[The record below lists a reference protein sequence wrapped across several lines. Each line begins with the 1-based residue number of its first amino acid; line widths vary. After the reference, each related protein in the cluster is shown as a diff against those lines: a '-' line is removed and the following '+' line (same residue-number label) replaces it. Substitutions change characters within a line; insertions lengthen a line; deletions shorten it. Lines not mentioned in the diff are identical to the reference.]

1 VRTRTLTYF
10 RLPTVP
16 AVLLATFPLGVE
28 RRVCC
33 GGERGSVWSVGLN
46 VCSLAFPSCRLLVR
60 TFRCS
65 ISGVVLGLEG
75 VHNVPNLQYV
85 WRRVIHASAFADEH
99 DGSLNKLS
107 LSIG

>member
-60 TFRCS
+60 TFRWYL
-65 ISGVVLGLEG
+65 VLFQGLFLGWKEFTMYLNYSTYG
-75 VHNVPNLQYV
+75 GGLYMPVPL
-85 WRRVIHASAFADEH
+85 RMSTMGH
-99 DGSLNKLS
+99 
-107 LSIG
+107 